1 MKIPANSTH
10 SNATVVE
17 GPGDFFVSAI
27 DGNEYF
33 LMAGPYPEHGEA
45 AANVERVKG
54 IARQYDETGKTAF
67 LAWGTC
73 RLELDSGRTG
83 SLNRHGLI

>member
-17 GPGDFFVSAI
+17 GPGDYFVSAI
-27 DGNEYF
+27 DGGQYF
-33 LMAGPYPEHGEA
+33 LMAGPYPKHSEA
-45 AANVERVKG
+45 AANVDKVKQ
-54 IARQYDETGKTAF
+54 IAIDQDGTGKAAF
-67 LAWGTC
+67 MAWGTC
-73 RLELDSGRTG
+73 RKDPNSGRVG